1 MDQNQISIQ
10 LLSEQA
16 IRLIVKGVTDHL
28 KAVTTQVQPTTALE
42 AEEPI
47 SIDEACRL
55 LRISR
60 VTLTNWRHQGL
71 IKGHTI
77 GRRVYLFKSEIL
89 RVIEQP
95 RFKKG
100 RA

>member
-1 MDQNQISIQ
+1 MEQNQISIQ

-16 IRLIVKGVTDHL
+16 IKQIVQGVTEHL
-28 KAVTTQVQPTTALE
+28 KFVTTQVQPSTAPE
-42 AEEPI
+42 AEAPI
-47 SIDEACRL
+47 SIDEACKL

-71 IKGHTI
+71 IKGHSI

-95 RFKKG
+95 RFKRG